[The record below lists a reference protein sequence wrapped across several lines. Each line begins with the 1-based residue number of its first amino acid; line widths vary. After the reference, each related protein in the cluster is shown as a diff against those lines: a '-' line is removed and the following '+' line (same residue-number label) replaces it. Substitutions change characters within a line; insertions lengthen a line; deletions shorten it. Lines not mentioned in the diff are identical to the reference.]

1 MPNYNYIAKSIEG
14 KKQKGQKEASNKAK
28 LARLLKSEGFFLI
41 SAEAKKKGKAKD
53 KKKGGKE
60 INISLTFRRVSLT
73 EKLMMTK
80 NLQVMIS
87 AGVSLPKA
95 LDVLALQ
102 TKNKYFK
109 KVLLEIKEKIVKGLA
124 LSVAV
129 AKYPKIFPE
138 IYSSMIKVGEQ
149 TGKMEEILGI
159 LAVQLERNYKLR
171 AKVKGAMVYPSVIIG
186 AMILIGIV
194 MLVKVVPQLSQT
206 FQELGIDLPL
216 MTRFVIALGGFFV
229 SYWYIV
235 IIFLIGIPF
244 LIIVL
249 SRTKSGKKFLDK
261 FFLRT
266 PVLST
271 LIRKIN
277 CAYTSLSLSA
287 MINGG
292 VPIVSA
298 LEISSGAVN
307 NIYFKEALKNSAKE
321 VQKGKKLSAAMSG
334 FSDLYPQLFLQML
347 KIGEETGKTSEM
359 LTKLADFFEEQVS
372 NATQNLSSII
382 EPVLLI
388 VIGSMVGFF
397 AIAMVQPMYSIME
410 GM

>member
-1 MPNYNYIAKSIEG
+1 MPNYNYIAKSLEG
-14 KKQKGQKEASNKAK
+14 KKKKGQKQVKNKAD

-41 SAEAKKKGKAKD
+41 STEVQKKRKNNM
-53 KKKGGKE
+53 
-60 INISLTFRRVSLT
+60 NILIGSSRVSLT
-73 EKLMMTK
+73 EKLMMTR

-109 KVLLEIKEKIVKGLA
+109 KILTEMKEDVIKGVA
-124 LSVAV
+124 LSVTV

-138 IYSSMIKVGEQ
+138 IYSSMLKVGEQ

-159 LAVQLERNYKLR
+159 LVIQLERNYKLR
-171 AKVKGAMVYPSVIIG
+171 AKVRGAMVYPSVIIG

-194 MLVKVVPQLSQT
+194 MLIKVVPQLSQT

-216 MTRFVIALGGFFV
+216 MTRFVIALGSFFV
-229 SYWYIV
+229 AYWYVV
-235 IIFLIGIPF
+235 ILFLIGIPF
-244 LIIVL
+244 LIIAL
-249 SRTKSGKKFLDK
+249 ARTKSGKRFLDR
-261 FFLRT
+261 FFLRV
-266 PVLST
+266 PILSS
-271 LIRKIN
+271 LFRKIN
-277 CAYTSLSLSA
+277 CAYTSLALSA
-287 MINGG
+287 MIKGG
-292 VPIVSA
+292 VPIVTA

-307 NIYFKEALKNSAKE
+307 NVYFKEALKISAKE
-321 VQKGKKLSAAMSG
+321 VQKGKKLSIAMSA
-334 FSDLYPQLFLQML
+334 FSNLYPQLFLQML
-347 KIGEETGKTSEM
+347 KIGEETGKTSDM
-359 LTKLADFFEEQVS
+359 LTKLADFFEEEVN

-388 VIGSMVGFF
+388 AIGIMVGFF